1 MLHYYY
7 NILKGILKMT
17 PLKKF
22 QHGLKKQNIDLSII
36 TSPQLINYLIGYASE
51 PNERILSLFVSD
63 SQAILFTPSLES
75 DDAKSIVSIPVYD
88 YDDGM
93 NPWKVIN
100 EDVLSHFHPIHTV
113 GIDYESL
120 TVDKYFSIQS
130 LLPKGHYQDIGS
142 MMNQIK
148 VIKSKE
154 EKEALMAAGKLA
166 DQAVQIGINTLK
178 VGITET
184 EVVAKIEY
192 EMKKLG
198 VSEMS
203 FPTMVLFGDHAG
215 SPHGEVSDRK
225 LKENEFVLF
234 DLGVIYNGYAS
245 DMTRTVFFGS
255 ETEISDRQ
263 KEIYQV
269 VLDAQVTPQQQVK
282 PGILASNL
290 DQLSRQIIEDAGY
303 GHYFIHRLGHGIG
316 QTAHEFPSIDSSNQ
330 DRLEAGMCFSI
341 EPGIYIPGEIGIR
354 IEDCV
359 YLTDEGAESFT
370 QFDKSLLYI
379 DVK

>member
-1 MLHYYY
+1 
-7 NILKGILKMT
+7 MT

-269 VLDAQVTPQQQVK
+269 VLDAQVTPQKQVK

-303 GHYFIHRLGHGIG
+303 GQYFIHRLGHGIG